1 MMQRTFS
8 SLSLS
13 LSQVAHR
20 RQHFIVK
27 SNRVLLLPIFYFSS
41 AYKEEK
47 RRLNRIE
54 NILTEDKYANKIILA
69 LQKLLYVIYFL
80 YF

>member
-8 SLSLS
+8 SLS